1 MTTARSRA
9 AATPRRALD
18 GIRVLAL
25 ETSLSGPHATKILA
39 DMGAEVIKIERP
51 GSGDVIRGWDR
62 AVHGLSSG
70 IVWIGPNKKSVT
82 IDLKKPAARDIL
94 QRIASKVDVV
104 LENFAPGAAERMGLG
119 AKDLHER
126 NPRLI
131 YCSLSGYGQ
140 DGPFRDKKAYDA
152 LIQGE
157 AGWIMTTGYEDRPSR
172 VGVSVTDLISSMYA
186 AVGILTA
193 LYQREH
199 TGEGQVI
206 DISMFETAA
215 SWLGYFPHHY
225 WHHGEEPKRFGLRHQ
240 YITPYGHY
248 LASDGKYFGVA
259 VASPADWEIFCKDVI
274 ERSDLLTDP
283 RFKDT
288 PARRANREELDEI
301 LIAIFATRP
310 SDEWLSRL
318 DKVRLPHGQ
327 VNGVGEVLAHPQMK
341 ARGMIQEI
349 ESPVGRIPVLAS
361 PLHLSD
367 SPQRLDPMPGL
378 GGDTDS
384 VLKSIGYSD
393 AQIIEF
399 RNQRVI

>member
-1 MTTARSRA
+1 MADA
-9 AATPRRALD
+9 HPRRALD
-18 GIRVLAL
+18 GVRVLAL

-39 DMGAEVIKIERP
+39 DMGAEVIKLERP
-51 GSGDVIRGWDR
+51 GTGDVIRGWDT
-62 AVHGLSSG
+62 AVNGLSSG
-70 IVWIGPNKKSVT
+70 IVWIGPNKKSFA
-82 IDLKKPAARDIL
+82 IDVKKPAAVEIL
-94 QRIASKVDVV
+94 RRLASKVDVV
-104 LENFAPGAAERMGLG
+104 LENFAPGAAARMGLG
-119 AKDLHER
+119 ANELRAR

-140 DGPFRDKKAYDA
+140 DGPYRDVKAYDA

-157 AGWIMTTGYEDRPSR
+157 AGLIMTTGFEDRPAR
-172 VGVSVTDLISSMYA
+172 VGLSVTDLISSMYA

-199 TGEGQVI
+199 TGVGQVI

-225 WHHGEEPKRFGLRHQ
+225 WHRGEEPKRYGLRHQ

-259 VASPADWEIFCKDVI
+259 VASPADWEIFCKGVI
-274 ERSDLLTDP
+274 ERPDLLTDA

-301 LIAIFATRP
+301 LIAIFLTRP
-310 SDEWLSRL
+310 SSEWLARL
-318 DKVRLPHGQ
+318 DKVRLPHGK
-327 VNGVGEVLAHPQMK
+327 VNGVGEVLSHPQMI
-341 ARGMIQEI
+341 AREMIQEI
-349 ESPVGRIPVLAS
+349 DSPVGRIPVLAS

-367 SPQRLDPMPGL
+367 SPQRLDPMPAL
-378 GGDTDS
+378 GGDTEG
-384 VLKSIGYSD
+384 VLRDLGYGD
-393 AQIIEF
+393 ADIATF
-399 RNQRVI
+399 RRDGVF

>member
-1 MTTARSRA
+1 MTEA
-9 AATPRRALD
+9 AHSRRALD

-39 DMGAEVIKIERP
+39 DMGADVIKLERP
-51 GSGDVIRGWDR
+51 GSGDVIRGWDT

-70 IVWIGPNKKSVT
+70 IVWIGPNKKSFA
-82 IDLKKPAARDIL
+82 IDVKKPAAVEIL
-94 QRIASKVDVV
+94 HRLAAKVDVV
-104 LENFAPGAAERMGLG
+104 LENFAPGAAARMRLG
-119 AKDLHER
+119 ADELR
-126 NPRLI
+126 ALNPRLI

-140 DGPFRDKKAYDA
+140 DGPYRDVKAYDA

-157 AGWIMTTGYEDRPSR
+157 AGLIMTTGFEDRPAR
-172 VGVSVTDLISSMYA
+172 VGLSVTDLISSMYA

-199 TGEGQVI
+199 TGVGQVI

-225 WHHGEEPKRFGLRHQ
+225 WHRGEEPKRYGLRHQ

-259 VASPADWEIFCKDVI
+259 VASPADWEIFCKGVV
-274 ERSDLLTDP
+274 ERPDLLTDP

-288 PARRANREELDEI
+288 PARRANREELDDI
-301 LIAIFATRP
+301 LIAIFLEKP
-310 SDEWLSRL
+310 SSEWLARL
-318 DKVRLPHGQ
+318 DKVRLPHGK
-327 VNGVGEVLAHPQMK
+327 VNGVADVLSHPQMI

-349 ESPVGRIPVLAS
+349 DSPVGRIPVLAS

-367 SPQRLDPMPGL
+367 SPQRLDPMPAL
-378 GGDTDS
+378 GGDTEGTLRD
-384 VLKSIGYSD
+384 LAYSD
-393 AQIIEF
+393 EEIAQF
-399 RNQRVI
+399 RHDGVI

>member
-1 MTTARSRA
+1 MTEANGTA
-9 AATPRRALD
+9 PRRALD
-18 GIRVLAL
+18 GVRVLAL

-39 DMGAEVIKIERP
+39 DMGAEVIKLERP
-51 GSGDVIRGWDR
+51 GTGDVIRGWDT
-62 AVHGLSSG
+62 AVNGLSSG
-70 IVWIGPNKKSVT
+70 IVWIGPNKKSFA
-82 IDLKKPAARDIL
+82 IDAKKPAARKIL
-94 QRIASKVDVV
+94 QRLADKVDVV

-119 AKDLHER
+119 AKELRAR

-140 DGPFRDKKAYDA
+140 DGPYRDVKAYDA

-157 AGWIMTTGYEDRPSR
+157 AGLIMTTGFEDRPAR

-193 LYQREH
+193 LYQRTQ

-225 WHHGEEPKRFGLRHQ
+225 WHRGEEPKRYGLRHQ

-248 LASDGKYFGVA
+248 LASDGKYFGLA
-259 VASPADWEIFCKDVI
+259 VASPADWEIFCTGVI
-274 ERSDLLTDP
+274 ERPDLLADP

-301 LIAIFATRP
+301 LIAIFLTR
-310 SDEWLSRL
+310 SSSEWLARL
-318 DKVRLPHGQ
+318 DKVRLPHGM
-327 VNGVGEVLAHPQMK
+327 VNGVGEVLAHPQMQ
-341 ARGMIQEI
+341 ARAMIQEI
-349 ESPVGRIPVLAS
+349 DSPVGRIPVLAS

-367 SPQRLDPMPGL
+367 SPQRLDPMPAL

-384 VLKSIGYSD
+384 ILRGLGYSD
-393 AQIIEF
+393 AEIAAF
-399 RNQRVI
+399 RKDQVI